1 MTHRGRC
8 TSMIL
13 DLSSSWGYKSKIT
26 TDPARCHSEMD
37 RGAAAGPPTDPW
49 LDATRSVQGA
59 GQCVDE
65 GDDARGKVG
74 QMDQQLV
81 TTLTDLEQSRR
92 CGWRAGNT
100 VASFGAILAP

>member
-1 MTHRGRC
+1 MSGCMCIAGPCDDARV
-8 TSMIL
+8 
-13 DLSSSWGYKSKIT
+13 SSGWWLWSPCSVGALISV
-26 TDPARCHSEMD
+26 SS
-37 RGAAAGPPTDPW
+37 AAAGPPTDPW